1 MRKTRAKQLKA
12 KVIAD
17 AQERGITLSIQ
28 KLKTVT
34 RKLKDNYT
42 KELSR

>member
-1 MRKTRAKQLKA
+1 MRKTRAKQLKQ

-17 AQERGITLSIQ
+17 AQERGITLSQQ
-28 KLKTVT
+28 KLKAVT